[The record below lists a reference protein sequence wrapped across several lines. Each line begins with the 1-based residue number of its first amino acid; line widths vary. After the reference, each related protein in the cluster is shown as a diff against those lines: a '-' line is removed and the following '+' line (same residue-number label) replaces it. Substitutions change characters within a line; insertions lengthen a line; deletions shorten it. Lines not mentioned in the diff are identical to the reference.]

1 MLVILSGRE
10 RWRLSEVYILLDLL
24 VGFTDM
30 ELTSR
35 HKQIFDHARMERQ
48 KLTFYFIDGVK
59 WACKNFKRCTVIAV
73 LLLHESQSSHLT
85 IWVR

>member
-24 VGFTDM
+24 DT

-35 HKQIFDHARMERQ
+35 HKQVFDHARMERQ
-48 KLTFYFIDGVK
+48 KLTFYCIDGVK
-59 WACKNFKRCTVIAV
+59 WACKNFKRCAVIAV
-73 LLLHESQSSHLT
+73 LLLHERQSSHLT